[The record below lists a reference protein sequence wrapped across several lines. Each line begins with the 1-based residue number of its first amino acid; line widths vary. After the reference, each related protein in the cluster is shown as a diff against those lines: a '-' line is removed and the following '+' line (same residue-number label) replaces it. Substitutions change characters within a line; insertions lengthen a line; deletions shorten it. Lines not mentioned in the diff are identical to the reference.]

1 MYIKRDLC
9 KYGEVYVNEKR
20 PYTISGV
27 QAHDGTARWGTMNM
41 SRYDEYVKRD
51 LCKWEET

>member
-27 QAHDGTARWGTMNM
+27 QAHDGTAR
-41 SRYDEYVKRD
+41 
-51 LCKWEET
+51 